1 MIKVENLEVWGF
13 EHAVRGMRMPM
24 NSLDK
29 IDSMYGMWKNAEGPG
44 YFKMYEIGD
53 NDMEL
58 MRKLYKA
65 GPEHRKYLRQ
75 IFVSMDITTNQTI
88 WSQFDTYKVGVT
100 KNSAS
105 KMHRI
110 HAKEFSPD
118 DFSHEGID
126 SVGGYALEHFTETLV
141 ILEKLRNDFNMTKD
155 KRYWRALID
164 LLPMGYNLKATV
176 TMNYENVINIIHQ
189 RSGHKMEEWMDFVE
203 FLKYLPY
210 IREIT
215 S

>member
-29 IDSMYGMWKNAEGPG
+29 IDSMYGMWKKAEGPG

-126 SVGGYALEHFTETLV
+126 SVGGYALEHFAETLV
-141 ILEKLRNDFNMTKD
+141 ILERLRNDFNMTKD

-210 IREIT
+210 IREIME
-215 S
+215 